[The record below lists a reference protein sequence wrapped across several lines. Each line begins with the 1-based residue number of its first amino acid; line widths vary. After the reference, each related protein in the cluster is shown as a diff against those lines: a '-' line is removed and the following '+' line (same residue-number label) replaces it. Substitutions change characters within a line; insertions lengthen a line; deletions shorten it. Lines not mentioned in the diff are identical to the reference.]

1 MIVSIIALAVFT
13 AGITSA
19 TTTHQLQGLVRNVDD
34 LRSLRVGVVDGTST
48 VNFLGH
54 QRIAHRVFADAT
66 AGLNAVQTGSI
77 DAFVYDCPLL
87 SWIVKKDFA
96 NLQVLGDQQNY
107 AIALPSGSGLR
118 SPLDIVLL
126 ESVASEWWAQVLYR
140 YLGRTALTHET

>member
-1 MIVSIIALAVFT
+1 M
-13 AGITSA
+13 
-19 TTTHQLQGLVRNVDD
+19 LQDD

-48 VNFLGH
+48 VNFLDH
-54 QRIAHRVFADAT
+54 QRIAHRVFANAP

-126 ESVASEWWAQVLYR
+126 ESVASEWWAQVLDR